1 MIIPEIQLKELFGAF
16 LIQSDESHQLSSIEH
31 HLSLLLSS
39 QLSFV
44 SHIEI
49 QKKMHLQMIGKP
61 KKNIAMSL
69 M

>member
-16 LIQSDESHQLSSIEH
+16 LTQSDESHQQSSIEH
-31 HLSLLLSS
+31 HLSLLLYS

-49 QKKMHLQMIGKP
+49 QKKMHLKMNKET
-61 KKNIAMSL
+61 KKNITMSL

>member
-31 HLSLLLSS
+31 HLSLLF
-39 QLSFV
+39 SFV